1 MHPSVALALALAAL
15 LAPSGAGLLVLL
27 PALRLGAGAPALAGL
42 VLLALA
48 VPVGALRREAA
59 AGHAASVAAS
69 AEAGAN
75 AEAGADDDAV
85 AAPRH
90 GLRLEGRWRAPPG
103 VPPFIDTDDGP
114 LAVEVGPDVDRPPA
128 GTPVVALAR
137 LDAEGGA
144 RVVALQPTGPPRGAR
159 IDRWA
164 AAAGER
170 ARRLLSADNEG
181 LVAALVLG
189 DRSDLLFPVTADCVA
204 TGVIHLLSLSGSHV
218 ALLVVMLERCG
229 AGGLR
234 RLAAPL
240 LLFVALAGGQAPL
253 VRSVLCWAAHQAA
266 RLSASPA
273 PPLHRLAAVFL
284 LMEAWTPGLHGELS
298 VQLSFLSLAGLLCAV
313 RLVRGPLAL
322 VAAGA
327 GAFLATAPLCA
338 ETFGSVQPWGVVVT
352 PLTVPP
358 VGLIL
363 GVGLI
368 ALVPVSTF
376 SALDALSQP
385 LLEGAGTALRELLAM
400 LARRLPAPLSPPPLP
415 APGWAVS
422 LLVVAALAAL
432 SHGPWRLPARGRIAD
447 ALT

>member
-42 VLLALA
+42 LLLALA
-48 VPVGALRREAA
+48 APVGELRREAA
-59 AGHAASVAAS
+59 ADHDASAASS
-69 AEAGAN
+69 AGA
-75 AEAGADDDAV
+75 GD
-85 AAPRH
+85 APRH

-103 VPPFIDTDDGP
+103 APPFILTADGP
-114 LAVEVGPDVDRPPA
+114 LAVEVGPDVDVPPA
-128 GTPVVALAR
+128 GTPVIALAR

-144 RVVALQPTGPPRGAR
+144 RVVALQPTGPPRGAW

-189 DRSDLLFPVTADCVA
+189 DRSDLLFPVTADCIA

-253 VRSVLCWAAHQAA
+253 VRSVLCWTAHQAA
-266 RLSASPA
+266 RLGASPA

-338 ETFGSVQPWGVVVT
+338 ETFARVQPWGVVVT

-358 VGLIL
+358 MGIIL
-363 GVGLI
+363 GVGLV

-376 SALDALSQP
+376 SALDSLSQP
-385 LLEGAGTALRELLAM
+385 LLEWSSTALREM
-400 LARRLPAPLSPPPLP
+400 LAVLARWLPAPLSPPPLP

-432 SHGPWRLPARGRIAD
+432 SHGPWSLPARGRISD